1 MAFTHYV
8 PGGSARPLAPW
19 AAPGATFRATKGSAG
34 VCSSVTGVVGPRTHR
49 ASPPRSPTASMVF
62 ASRVAGLRVRQGD
75 STTAGSGE
83 APDGLPEAPPAFVS
97 SRGLLGDGNLEAGRT
112 QAFDAR
118 KEEPILSREDSKT
131 GPAVGSGAQAFG
143 VLGVVAV
150 FAALGGV
157 YWDVAWHVVIGRE
170 SFWIPPHLLTY
181 AGTAVFFLSVTC
193 ALLLTARRARSF
205 RATGRAGAGF
215 LVGLLGSLIQV
226 SAAPLDDLWHRRYGL
241 DVTVWSPPHL
251 MGMAGALIGIYG
263 LTCAL
268 GTGLPRD
275 DERRSFLALPETNVL
290 LLFAAALSLSM
301 FALGSLDFRL
311 ESRDALFYPLLAA
324 PLAAVPLVA
333 AARYVGRFGAATA
346 VALVYEAF
354 RLLGLWIFV
363 GMGAFENPGPP
374 VFLVT
379 AAFAVDLAFL
389 GKKEDVRRVL
399 GAAVIFGPAFV
410 LGEWAVRVPLDVTNW
425 QPLEVAAS
433 LTVVT
438 LAAAFGVLAGDRL
451 QSLMRSG

>member
-1 MAFTHYV
+1 M
-8 PGGSARPLAPW
+8 
-19 AAPGATFRATKGSAG
+19 
-34 VCSSVTGVVGPRTHR
+34 
-49 ASPPRSPTASMVF
+49 
-62 ASRVAGLRVRQGD
+62 SRQ
-75 STTAGSGE
+75 
-83 APDGLPEAPPAFVS
+83 
-97 SRGLLGDGNLEAGRT
+97 
-112 QAFDAR
+112 
-118 KEEPILSREDSKT
+118 DSKK

-170 SFWIPPHLLTY
+170 AFWIPPHLLTY
-181 AGTAVFFLSVTC
+181 AGTAGFFLSVAC
-193 ALLLTARRARSF
+193 ALLLTARRAGSF
-205 RATGRAGAGF
+205 RATGGAGTGF

-226 SAAPLDDLWHRRYGL
+226 SAAPLDDLWHRMYGL

-263 LTCAL
+263 LACAL

-275 DERRSFLALPETNVL
+275 ERRPFLALPETNVL
-290 LLFAAALSLSM
+290 LLFAAALALSM
-301 FALGSLDFRL
+301 FALGSMDFQL

-333 AARYVGRFGAATA
+333 AARYIDRFGAATA
-346 VALVYEAF
+346 VALVYGAF

-363 GMGAFENPGPP
+363 GMEAFESPGPP

-379 AAFAVDLAFL
+379 AAFAVDLSFL
-389 GKKEDVRRVL
+389 GKKVDRRRVL
-399 GAAVIFGPAFV
+399 GAAVLFGPAFV
-410 LGEWAVRVPLDVTNW
+410 LGEWAFRIPLNVTNW
-425 QPLEVAAS
+425 EPLEVAAS

-451 QSLMRSG
+451 QSLMRSGQRGHGL